1 MKKILI
7 LLFIC
12 ISFHA
17 FSIDFYGV
25 YPSHWWTGMKN
36 SKLQLILHGENAAL
50 FTKVTINYSGVKV
63 DKITKLESKNYIIAD
78 LTISSTAKPGKFK
91 IILSG
96 GGLPNEDVNYE
107 LKAKSNQNG
116 ISRVKGVTS
125 EDLIYLIMPDRFSND
140 DPSND
145 FFEDMRDKAHDRN
158 NPFDRHGGDLL
169 GVQNHLDYLKDLGV
183 TAIWMTPVVKMI

>member
-1 MKKILI
+1 MKKVFVFFLLI
-7 LLFIC
+7 
-12 ISFHA
+12 ISLQA

-25 YPSHWWTGMKN
+25 YPTHWWTGMKN
-36 SKLQLILHGENAAL
+36 SKLQLILHGENAGL
-50 FTKVTINYSGVKV
+50 FTKLTINYPGVKV
-63 DKITKLESKNYIIAD
+63 DKITKQESKNYLIAD
-78 LTISSTAKPGKFK
+78 LTISPVAKPGKFK

-96 GGLPNEDVNYE
+96 GGLPEEDVNYE
-107 LKAKSNQNG
+107 LKARNNQND

-125 EDLIYLIMPDRFSND
+125 EDLIYLLMPDRFSNG

-169 GVQNHLDYLKDLGV
+169 GVFTT
-183 TAIWMTPVVKMI
+183 TAYRQ